1 MTLTQNDPRGTR
13 ERQQE
18 SANEGPKVTD
28 QRDERPE
35 TITAALT
42 TPLPDSNGVEVSA
55 PAPRRFPGPAWIG
68 HIAPLALATVYLILG
83 YIHYAP
89 GAALRTSAE
98 TYRSWAFPS
107 FKYSDLTWLYLRDH
121 LSTHPKPYLDYQLEY
136 PPLTGLLSYLLSFAP
151 SPEANFAL
159 TYLVLGLAG
168 LGTVLALHRVRGA
181 SAWYYAALPALFF
194 YTGYQWDPAAVLVTA
209 LSLVAYSRGRDRLGT
224 IGMTAAVWFKLF
236 PIVWVAA
243 AFIDR
248 VREKRYRAAA
258 EIAVIFG
265 SISAIINVPLA
276 VADWTGWSFFF
287 KWNGNRPADSGI
299 WVFLRNLSTHQ
310 ATQLSFLLVAFGAL
324 GLTLIALASRRP
336 VLLPLGAMVLLWWLL
351 VNKTFT
357 THLVLWVF
365 LALAVLRPPLLL
377 WSAFVAVD
385 IAAFQLGNYL
395 NVPIVPDFRGT
406 LLIPLGWR
414 YLYDPLQLVRSGLL
428 LLTIAWGIDRYL
440 VDGALGR
447 SLRGLMRGEWR
458 RSASEP
464 VSAAARLPV
473 RTGTLTIPKEASL
486 ATEDQPGVP
495 ERRRRF
501 SSGSSLPLLGTA
513 VLAMALLIPTAVLAV
528 GLSRHERVRDINFA
542 QTMASRSRQPS
553 FDATLPT
560 DKTSTGV
567 EVRPAVTVHWSVTGK
582 ENERYVTKVPVILP
596 PGTYTVTINGT
607 DAGKV
612 TVANGQPA
620 AGETGPR
627 PNLRGTIPPG
637 QSQVEISL
645 SPPVFLS
652 WQVTGET
659 PGTTFRS
666 TVPVA
671 LDPGSY
677 NLYVGGL
684 LRRRFVIT
692 DDATS

>member
-1 MTLTQNDPRGTR
+1 MTQL
-13 ERQQE
+13 
-18 SANEGPKVTD
+18 
-28 QRDERPE
+28 RDERPE
-35 TITAALT
+35 TIAAAPTPVPDASDAEINELPPQRLPGPVWLSQAAPLVVAAL
-42 TPLPDSNGVEVSA
+42 
-55 PAPRRFPGPAWIG
+55 
-68 HIAPLALATVYLILG
+68 YLILG
-83 YIHYAP
+83 FVHYAP
-89 GAALRTSAE
+89 GAGLKTSAE

-121 LSTHPKPYLDYQLEY
+121 LAAHPKPYLDYPLEY

-151 SPEANFAL
+151 SPEANFGL
-159 TYLVLGLAG
+159 TYLVLALAA

-194 YTGYQWDPAAVLVTA
+194 YTGYQWDPAAVFVTA

-243 AFIDR
+243 TFIDR
-248 VREKRYRAAA
+248 VRERRYRAAA
-258 EIAVIFG
+258 EIAVIFAV
-265 SISAIINVPLA
+265 ISAIINVPLA
-276 VADWTGWSFFF
+276 RADWEGWSFFF
-287 KWNGNRPADSGI
+287 KWNGDRAADSGI

-385 IAAFQLGNYL
+385 IAAYQLGNYL

-428 LLTIAWGIDRYL
+428 LFTIAWGIDRYL
-440 VDGALGR
+440 VDGALSR
-447 SLRGLMRGEWR
+447 WLRAITQR
-458 RSASEP
+458 RALPARSEP
-464 VSAAARLPV
+464 ASPAATSPAGV
-473 RTGTLTIPKEASL
+473 TTTVNGDATL
-486 ATEDQPGVP
+486 ATDAEPARWRMGLSP
-495 ERRRRF
+495 A
-501 SSGSSLPLLGTA
+501 SPLPLLGAA
-513 VLAMALLIPTAVLAV
+513 VLVLALLIPTGVLAS
-528 GLSRHERVRDINFA
+528 GLARHERVRDINFA

-553 FDATLPT
+553 FDASLPS
-560 DKTSTGV
+560 DKTSIGV
-567 EVRPAVTVHWSVTGK
+567 EVRPAVTVHWSVAGNA
-582 ENERYVTKVPVILP
+582 NERYMTKVPVMLP
-596 PGTYTVTINGT
+596 PGTYTVTVNSI

-627 PNLRGTIPPG
+627 PNIRGTIPSG
-637 QSQVEISL
+637 QSRVEISL

-652 WQVTGET
+652 WQVTGDK
-659 PGTTFRS
+659 PGATVRS

-671 LDPGSY
+671 LEPGSY
-677 NLYVGGL
+677 NLYIGGL

-692 DDATS
+692 DDAA